1 MTERQLEILKGDYV
15 FMSGVVRAKTVNK
28 LSIAIKLGVSWPT
41 VNKKVGSL
49 INEGIIINGGD
60 SYKINPIFRT
70 HHYLLAFILMEL
82 ALIALH

>member
-41 VNKKVGSL
+41 VNKKV
-49 INEGIIINGGD
+49 
-60 SYKINPIFRT
+60 
-70 HHYLLAFILMEL
+70 
-82 ALIALH
+82 ALCLTKE